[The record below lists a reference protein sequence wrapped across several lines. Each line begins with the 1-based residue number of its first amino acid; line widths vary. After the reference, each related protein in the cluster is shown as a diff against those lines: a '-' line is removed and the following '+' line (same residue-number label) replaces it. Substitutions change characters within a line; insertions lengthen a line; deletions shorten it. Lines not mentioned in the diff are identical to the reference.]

1 MWDTAGQQ
9 RFKSILTSYYKG
21 THGVLLV
28 YDITDKQSF
37 TDLQIWLN
45 EVEKYGKQDV
55 VKILIGNKKD
65 LEDKRQVTTEQAKRF
80 A

>member
-1 MWDTAGQQ
+1 
-9 RFKSILTSYYKG
+9 LTSYYKG

-65 LEDKRQVTTEQAKRF
+65 LEDKRQVTTE
-80 A
+80 

>member
-1 MWDTAGQQ
+1 M
-9 RFKSILTSYYKG
+9 TSYYKG

-65 LEDKRQVTTEQAKRF
+65 LEDKRQVTTE
-80 A
+80 